1 MNLKDENYKSG
12 FVAVI
17 GRPNVGKSTLINAYL
32 GQKIAAVSPRPQM
45 TRRRQLGILSLE
57 KAQIIFIDTPGI
69 HIPHHK
75 LGHYMNENAESS
87 LEDTDLILWVTDMSV
102 SPQEEDLII
111 ASKINAL
118 KTVPLI
124 ILAFNKIDLI
134 EKDDIL
140 KRTDQY
146 QSLLPNSPY
155 LGISA
160 SDGTELDK
168 LLDLIIEYLPQGSQ
182 LYDEDQITD
191 FYEKEIAAD
200 LIRQSALFHLRE
212 EIPHALAV
220 RIDEFKERSPE
231 QAYISATLIV
241 EKESHKGIVIGKNG
255 AMIKKI
261 GITARQEIES
271 MSDRKTFLELRV
283 KVNKNWRNDPS
294 VLKRLGYQT

>member
-1 MNLKDENYKSG
+1 MNQKDENYKSG

-45 TRRRQLGILSLE
+45 TRRRQLGILTLE
-57 KAQIIFIDTPGI
+57 EAQIIFIDTPGI

-75 LGHYMNENAESS
+75 LGHYMNESAESS
-87 LEDTDLILWVTDMSV
+87 LEDADLILWLTDMSV

-111 ASKINAL
+111 ADKINAL
-118 KTVPLI
+118 KSVPPV
-124 ILAFNKIDLI
+124 ILVLNKIDLI
-134 EKDDIL
+134 AKDDIPE
-140 KRTDQY
+140 RTDQY
-146 QSLLPNSPY
+146 QSLFPNSSY
-155 LGISA
+155 IGICA
-160 SDGTELDK
+160 AEGTELDK
-168 LLDLIIEYLPQGSQ
+168 LLDLIVEYLPHGFQ
-182 LYDEDQITD
+182 LYDENQITD

-231 QAYISATLIV
+231 QIYISATLIV

-255 AMIKKI
+255 VMIKKI

-271 MSDRKTFLELRV
+271 MSDRKAYLELRV

-294 VLKRLGYQT
+294 VLKRLGYQS